1 MRDICRSPIERNLS
15 SIFINAKRKELYKL
29 SYWDESVDKLPATTG
44 EILEVKIR
52 KLLTRKQRLRRGR
65 DEGWREWW
73 ERCVVTNLTLSLL
86 TLITTSPSLP
96 PALPVIVFVL
106 NSLAKSLVN
115 REQKEN
121 LSAAVYQ
128 SVRYQFISRAREDLL
143 EINVQ
148 IFLIVSLLDNFILRK
163 ISPIIKKE

>member
-1 MRDICRSPIERNLS
+1 MRAMCGDHSDI
-15 SIFINAKRKELYKL
+15 
-29 SYWDESVDKLPATTG
+29 VTTDH
-44 EILEVKIR
+44 V
-52 KLLTRKQRLRRGR
+52 
-65 DEGWREWW
+65 
-73 ERCVVTNLTLSLL
+73 
-86 TLITTSPSLP
+86 ITISPSLP

-106 NSLAKSLVN
+106 NSLGKSLVN

-163 ISPIIKKE
+163 ISPIIKKNNGKNSGVNRLINFTVLNSKINQRSKYLLGNYLWSNHKMKFIITIRKPSGVQTVRSLEIDIISH

>member
-1 MRDICRSPIERNLS
+1 MARVMRAMCGDQPDI
-15 SIFINAKRKELYKL
+15 
-29 SYWDESVDKLPATTG
+29 VTTDPHHH
-44 EILEVKIR
+44 L
-52 KLLTRKQRLRRGR
+52 
-65 DEGWREWW
+65 
-73 ERCVVTNLTLSLL
+73 
-86 TLITTSPSLP
+86 PSLP

-163 ISPIIKKE
+163 ISPIIKKNNGKKFWSK

>member
-1 MRDICRSPIERNLS
+1 MRAMCGDHSDI
-15 SIFINAKRKELYKL
+15 
-29 SYWDESVDKLPATTG
+29 VTTDPRHH
-44 EILEVKIR
+44 L
-52 KLLTRKQRLRRGR
+52 
-65 DEGWREWW
+65 
-73 ERCVVTNLTLSLL
+73 
-86 TLITTSPSLP
+86 PSLP

-106 NSLAKSLVN
+106 NSLGKSLVN

-163 ISPIIKKE
+163 ISPIIKKRIMGKISGVSRLINFTVLNSKINQRSKYLLGNYLWSNHKMKFIITIRKPSGVQTVRSLEIDIISH